1 MGEENDSVSAI
12 IEWINHFDEIK
23 ELEIKN
29 TDDLLTTNAIA
40 ILWNFIS
47 DSKIQLDKLETPK
60 NETDWLS
67 ILKNL
72 RAIDSVCGPILT
84 EKKFRTQK
92 CDLTSLSRSKD
103 PAEVVKF
110 ICPFILVGMQC
121 PNKSQ
126 VISNIKACSQKT
138 QVFIMNYI
146 KASNLKPTKQA
157 NPKPSP
163 QPPKPQPKV
172 ETPPQEPKEEK
183 KEQKEE
189 EKKEE
194 IKQNNDEQKI
204 QKQKEEAELRAQQ
217 IAKRNEEYQRIISE
231 KQLFIEKLKQEIQ
244 SKERRLEILKNE
256 ANKKHNDKEDSMQE
270 SILENVESLIE
281 KVMKENVSLKSTLVN
296 KRNELDQAKTEIA
309 KLTGIVEVLS
319 HIRGGSQQTNEENK
333 DLQESI
339 TKLEKSIEK
348 RPLLY
353 QDIAMLK
360 QEINDSNIKNKET
373 DDKITKIKGDL
384 RTSIDIATKY
394 EQATLKDVDDSKLE
408 DLEGKSVMEL
418 MLHVNALE
426 VELASGT
433 PQEIV
438 EQQTQYKK
446 VITKLDRM
454 KKKIEQEVGM
464 TAEMRN
470 DLQRVQQELIGRREN
485 VEESIAKLTETINS
499 KNEKITQWLALSAS
513 LKASKEVQPTLI
525 SSLRNKYYN

>member
-1 MGEENDSVSAI
+1 
-12 IEWINHFDEIK
+12 
-23 ELEIKN
+23 
-29 TDDLLTTNAIA
+29 
-40 ILWNFIS
+40 
-47 DSKIQLDKLETPK
+47 
-60 NETDWLS
+60 
-67 ILKNL
+67 
-72 RAIDSVCGPILT
+72 
-84 EKKFRTQK
+84 
-92 CDLTSLSRSKD
+92 
-103 PAEVVKF
+103 
-110 ICPFILVGMQC
+110 
-121 PNKSQ
+121 
-126 VISNIKACSQKT
+126 
-138 QVFIMNYI
+138 MNYI

-163 QPPKPQPKV
+163 QPPQPQPQV

-189 EKKEE
+189 E

-204 QKQKEEAELRAQQ
+204 QKQKEGAELRAQQ
-217 IAKRNEEYQRIISE
+217 IAKRNEEYQRIMSE

-360 QEINDSNIKNKET
+360 QEINDSNLKNKET

-394 EQATLKDVDDSKLE
+394 EQATLKDVDDSKL
-408 DLEGKSVMEL
+408 
-418 MLHVNALE
+418 
-426 VELASGT
+426 
-433 PQEIV
+433 
-438 EQQTQYKK
+438 
-446 VITKLDRM
+446 
-454 KKKIEQEVGM
+454 IEQ
-464 TAEMRN
+464 
-470 DLQRVQQELIGRREN
+470 DKEN
-485 VEESIAKLTETINS
+485 IYLLD
-499 KNEKITQWLALSAS
+499 KNG
-513 LKASKEVQPTLI
+513 
-525 SSLRNKYYN
+525 